1 MNKFSNLTNQ
11 ITVDGNNPSLVIK
24 SLTDEDLFDANK
36 LSTIHAMSNSTT
48 FELEF
53 FVMDLIAQYLEI
65 NVSFYYESDLSL
77 YIKLDF

>member
-11 ITVDGNNPSLVIK
+11 IIVDGKNPSLVIK

-36 LSTIHAMSNSTT
+36 LSTIHAMSNSAT

-53 FVMDLIAQYLEI
+53 FVIDLIAQYLEI